1 MCLELLHRQKTYKA
15 LVSIVLMC
23 GTLKKYTQKGWGERV
38 PPGSKTVGPLSLQAY
53 RPMWDNLFLLILLR
67 QRQWRSEGALNIL
80 SGVDEDQ
87 DPLELILFS
96 L

>member
-38 PPGSKTVGPLSLQAY
+38 PPESKTVGPLSLQAC
-53 RPMWDNLFLLILLR
+53 RPTWDSLFLLILLR
-67 QRQWRSEGALNIL
+67 QRQWRLEGALNI
-80 SGVDEDQ
+80 SSAVDEDQ
-87 DPLELILFS
+87 DPLELHVFYL
-96 L
+96 